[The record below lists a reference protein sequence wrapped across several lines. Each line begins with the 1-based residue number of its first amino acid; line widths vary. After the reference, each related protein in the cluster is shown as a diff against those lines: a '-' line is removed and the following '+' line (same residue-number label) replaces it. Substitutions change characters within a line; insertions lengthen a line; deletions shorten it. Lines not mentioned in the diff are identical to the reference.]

1 MTNKVETT
9 YCPVLRIQPNP
20 AIMGIYKGFKGLVLN
35 YPTDFYTNLE
45 V

>member
-1 MTNKVETT
+1 MSNGAEPM
-9 YCPVLRIQPNP
+9 YCPVLSMQRSP
-20 AIMGIYKGFKGLVLN
+20 AIMGIYGSLKDLALN

>member
-1 MTNKVETT
+1 MTNEVEPM
-9 YCPVLRIQPNP
+9 YCPVLSIQHKP
-20 AIMGIYKGFKGLVLN
+20 AIMGIYGSLKDLALN

>member
-9 YCPVLRIQPNP
+9 YSPVLRIQHNP
-20 AIMGIYKGFKGLVLN
+20 AIRGIYESFKGLVLH